1 MKLSEHLILSAFPV
15 VLFLMIASPSIGQRS
30 FLLRDEGLSQLSYVN
45 LEYPEKNW
53 HQSIPKGRDIQLV
66 GGGLVLIGT
75 ENGYEERFIKSGEKI
90 NEVTNYPGTI
100 AARRLRNKNT
110 MLVGL
115 NWQDQKGITLME
127 INKGGGIVAT
137 INYPDFEYARLVRE
151 TPQGTFLITANYLVL
166 EGDRKGNII
175 WKAQIGGRENPHAW
189 QAIRLHDGKTMVA
202 GGYGGSIQIF
212 NAKST
217 LVKAICG
224 PEEEKGN
231 FYSGLQILENGNIV
245 VTNWQ
250 GHGPNQGE
258 LGTQLLEFSPEGNL
272 VWSWK
277 QDPEHFSSL
286 QGVIILDGLDVNKL
300 YVENEQGVLAPVE

>member
-1 MKLSEHLILSAFPV
+1 MKLNKFTLA
-15 VLFLMIASPSIGQRS
+15 VLFLVITLPSIGQRS
-30 FLLRDEGLSQLSYVN
+30 FLLRDEGLSQLSYIN
-45 LEYPEKNW
+45 LEKPGKNW
-53 HQSIPKGRDIQLV
+53 HQPIPKGRDIQLV
-66 GGGLVLIGT
+66 GDGLVLIGT
-75 ENGYEERFIKSGEKI
+75 ENGYEERSIKSGEKVK
-90 NEVTNYPGTI
+90 EVADFPGTI
-100 AARRLRNKNT
+100 AARRLRNGNT

-115 NWQDQKGITLME
+115 NWQDQKGITLVE
-127 INKGGGIVAT
+127 TNNDGDIVST

-151 TPQGTFLITANYLVL
+151 TPNGTFLITANYLVL
-166 EGDRKGNII
+166 EGDREGKII

-189 QAIRLHDGKTMVA
+189 QAIRLPNGKTMVA

-212 NAKST
+212 NSKSI

-224 PEEEKGN
+224 PEEERGN
-231 FYSGLQILENGNIV
+231 FYSGLQILKNGNIV

-258 LGTQLLEFSPEGNL
+258 LGTQLLEFSPEGKL

-286 QGVIILDGLDVNKL
+286 QGVIMLDGLDVNKL
-300 YVENEQGVLAPVE
+300 HIENEKGVLAPVE